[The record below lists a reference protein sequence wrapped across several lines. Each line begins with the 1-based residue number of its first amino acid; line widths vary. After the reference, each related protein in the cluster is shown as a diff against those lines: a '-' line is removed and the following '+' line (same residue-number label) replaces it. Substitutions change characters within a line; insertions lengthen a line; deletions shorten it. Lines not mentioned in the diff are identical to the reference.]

1 MDDPLRV
8 RRKRLDIKVYHVMR
22 LYTEYD
28 IMDKR
33 EHKSEQK
40 KKTEFIQNGENDLRP
55 LI

>member
-8 RRKRLDIKVYHVMR
+8 RRKRLDIKVNHVMR

-28 IMDKR
+28 NMDKR

-40 KKTEFIQNGENDLRP
+40 IKPSLYRTEKTISAP
-55 LI
+55 